1 MTTQT
6 LIELVDS
13 ALSMQTQYSL
23 RPSLYRIEAAKKA
36 KTALLD
42 ALEAQAAELGY
53 LRQALEHAINSTFTR
68 KLDACQAD
76 CKILERERDELRAE
90 RAEFKSKLA
99 VEAKAADH
107 WMKEACKSHNLAVKL
122 EAELAALKAQPVNQM
137 LLEKVKELADWH
149 GKTRNLWPIGMEQST
164 FHNGAALTLSAI
176 AQAQA
181 SEPATSMAALS
192 QQAVVDAF
200 CEVPDSFNAFGVF
213 KQGVRFAEQH
223 HGITQG
229 EKA

>member
-122 EAELAALKAQPVNQM
+122 EAELAALKAQPTEPAPSM
-137 LLEKVKELADWH
+137 AGEREPLTLEKIADLNCVSIDRLDYDVFELDQESVIDFA
-149 GKTRNLWPIGMEQST
+149 RAVE
-164 FHNGAALTLSAI
+164 AA
-176 AQAQA
+176 
-181 SEPATSMAALS
+181 
-192 QQAVVDAF
+192 
-200 CEVPDSFNAFGVF
+200 
-213 KQGVRFAEQH
+213 

-229 EKA
+229 EKV